1 MKYETINIRIF
12 DKFRNQSYYPVISD
26 EAIDHVK
33 NNIKTELKCSP
44 VQGIGVFTI
53 KDIKK
58 GEQLL
63 PLWQGETMLYAIP
76 MSEFKTFDEKVQEI
90 VFYTYKW
97 HDWLIFDTK
106 VFIGMSRPKKKEINL
121 SKDSILSLLQEVY
134 NELVEQRSTALRV
147 QNKMLA
153 LLKDPQDMREIGPV
167 LEKQQKIINDV
178 VEKKLTLAKLQS
190 SIWEKSQFNEDN
202 MNLTDIDDEM
212 LQSLIQKDLESVESN
227 NKYKMW
233 WDVNWP

>member
-26 EAIDHVK
+26 EAIDHVR

-90 VFYTYKW
+90 VNRF
-97 HDWLIFDTK
+97 
-106 VFIGMSRPKKKEINL
+106 FI
-121 SKDSILSLLQEVY
+121 SKDIEDYVFVRLIKDVNFVTYNNVY
-134 NELVEQRSTALRV
+134 FNSCHP
-147 QNKMLA
+147 
-153 LLKDPQDMREIGPV
+153 D
-167 LEKQQKIINDV
+167 LEKQNVNNQGIALKDI
-178 VEKKLTLAKLQS
+178 KKGEELL
-190 SIWEKSQFNEDN
+190 
-202 MNLTDIDDEM
+202 DDYFG
-212 LQSLIQKDLESVESN
+212 N
-227 NKYKMW
+227 F
-233 WDVNWP
+233 